1 MQDSKDTI
9 GRSNVYD
16 NAPVMDQAREDDRQA
31 RSAEEQEDSFEFYND
46 VDATFQHVRKGSSS
60 SSSSFARQDTVSY
73 PASQFLGRNK
83 TQFHPGPDA
92 PVYDQPHMG
101 CGTTRR
107 WS

>member
-16 NAPVMDQAREDDRQA
+16 NAPVMDHGRGDDRQG

-46 VDATFQHVRKGSSS
+46 VDATFQHVRKTNSSS
-60 SSSSFARQDTVSY
+60 SSSSARQQDTVSY

-92 PVYDQPHMG
+92 PVYDQPHMYPQ
-101 CGTTRR
+101 
-107 WS
+107 